1 MKSDAVY
8 SVSPDSHLEIFLNN
22 TLNLE
27 ALNPQQREAVKEL
40 ESPILVLAGAGSGKT
55 RVLTYK
61 IAYLLER
68 KVAKPWEV
76 LAVTF
81 TNKAAKEMNKRVE
94 TLIGMP
100 MNGMWMGTFHSVCA
114 RLLRIEGELLNFT
127 SNFTIYDTDD
137 QQRLV
142 KQMLDKLNIDSK
154 LLPPRKVQYIISE
167 NKNKLIDAKKFQQQA
182 ADYNQK
188 KIAEV
193 YVAYQRALQSNNAM
207 DFDDLLLNT
216 LEILTRFP
224 RVLEKYQQ
232 KFRYIL
238 VDEYQDTNKAQYY
251 LVKQLSAA
259 HQRIC
264 VVGDEDQ
271 SIYRWRGAD
280 IENILN
286 FEKDF
291 PDYKVVRLEQ
301 NYRSTQT
308 ILDAANAV
316 VSKNRR
322 RLGKNLWSDKEV
334 GEQIKVH
341 QEIDETGEASRV
353 TEIIRGL
360 VRKHDYSYNDFAVL
374 YRTNAQSRA
383 LEEKLRRSTIPYVLV
398 GGTKFYER
406 KEIRDILAYLR
417 ILINPRDAIA
427 LRRIINFPARGIGGV
442 TMAKL
447 QGYGDEQHISLF
459 EVLQQVEK
467 VPGISSKVQNTIQ
480 DFVQTIENLSA
491 ACQSQSAYDVA
502 EQVIDIFGLKRL
514 YQRTSLPEDESRL
527 ENITELQNSLAV
539 FVESADKDSA
549 TLGHYLEGVAFLTD
563 IDRWDPSQASI
574 TLMTLH
580 SAKGLEFP
588 VVIIVGL
595 EDGLFPLFRSLESD
609 EDLEEERRLFYVG
622 MTRAESHLYLTWASQ
637 RRRFTGDGAGMS
649 YRNLPSRFL
658 REIPDNFLQESRI
671 ESLSSRTKRPT
682 TSQSRAVRRSA
693 SQHLVESGPYKIGT
707 KVRHDSFGEGQILGM
722 EGSGVG
728 LKLSVV
734 FGRDVKKLVAEY
746 ANLEIIE

>member
-1 MKSDAVY
+1 MG
-8 SVSPDSHLEIFLNN
+8 N

-27 ALNPQQREAVKEL
+27 ALNPQQRKAVEEL
-40 ESPILVLAGAGSGKT
+40 DSPVLVLAGAGSGKT

-68 KVAKPWEV
+68 KIAKPWEV

-94 TLIGMP
+94 SLIGIP
-100 MNGMWMGTFHSVCA
+100 VSGMWMGTFHSVCA

-142 KQMLDKLNIDSK
+142 KQMLEKLGIDAK
-154 LLPPRKVQYIISE
+154 ILPPRKVQYIISE

-182 ADYNQK
+182 ADFQQK

-193 YVAYQRALQSNNAM
+193 YRAYQNALRSNNAM

-232 KFRYIL
+232 KFSYIL

-251 LVKQLSAA
+251 LIKQLSAA
-259 HQRIC
+259 HERIC

-280 IENILN
+280 IENILS

-291 PDYKVVRLEQ
+291 PNYQVVRLEQ

-316 VSKNRR
+316 VSNNKR
-322 RLGKNLWSDKEV
+322 RLGKNLWSEKES
-334 GEQIKVH
+334 GEQIQVY
-341 QEIDETGEASRV
+341 QEIDETGEASRIA
-353 TEIIRGL
+353 EIIRGL
-360 VRKHDYSYNDFAVL
+360 MRKHDYSYNDFAIL

-383 LEEKLRRSTIPYVLV
+383 LEEKLRRSAIPYVLV

-406 KEIRDILAYLR
+406 KEIKDILAYLR
-417 ILINPRDAIA
+417 ILVNPRDAIA
-427 LRRIINFPARGIGGV
+427 LRRIVNFPSRGIGNV
-442 TMAKL
+442 SLAKL
-447 QGYGDEQHISLF
+447 GAYAEEKQISLF
-459 EVLQQVEK
+459 EALQQAAK
-467 VPGISSKVQNTIQ
+467 VPGISVKAQQTLL

-491 ACQSQSAYDVA
+491 ACEGQSAYQIAD
-502 EQVIDIFGLKRL
+502 QVIDIFGLKRL
-514 YQRTSLPEDESRL
+514 YQQTSLPEDESRL

-539 FVESADKDSA
+539 FVESGEADTTS
-549 TLGHYLEGVAFLTD
+549 LGHYLEGVALLTD
-563 IDRWDPSQASI
+563 IDRWDPSQAAV

-588 VVIIVGL
+588 VVIIAGM
-595 EDGLFPLFRSLESD
+595 EDGLFPLFRSLERD

-622 MTRAESHLYLTWASQ
+622 MTRAESHLYVTWASQ
-637 RRRFTGDGAGMS
+637 RRRFSGDGSGMS

-658 REIPDNFLQESRI
+658 REIPGKFMKDSRI
-671 ESLSSRTKRPT
+671 ESLSSRTHRQHPPQT
-682 TSQSRAVRRSA
+682 RARRRALSQN
-693 SQHLVESGPYKIGT
+693 LVESGPYKIGT
-707 KVRHDSFGEGQILGM
+707 KVRHASFGEGQILGM

-734 FGRDVKKLVAEY
+734 FGRAIKKLVAEY
-746 ANLEIIE
+746 ANLEIID